1 MIVTDGGSHIW
12 RAASP
17 ENPWMPGRKAHLDT
31 PLGYEDLRRKMA
43 EAGVH
48 RQILVPPSWE
58 GDRADYSLEAAAK
71 YPDQFAVMGRVPLQ
85 KPEEGSGML
94 DNWKQRRGMLGVRLT
109 FHHAWDESWVTDG
122 TADWFW
128 PVAARLD
135 IPVMMNAP
143 TRLPEIGKVAA
154 QYPNLRI
161 IIDHMGR
168 LRGMKDASLKLDRTI
183 ALAKYPNVHV
193 KLSLIAECT
202 SDPYPYRNVQ
212 PEIRRLIDAF
222 SPRRSF
228 FATDLS
234 VLLSR
239 TNSTYRQAVTL
250 FTQEMGYSE
259 CDLEWIMGRGLAE
272 CLPWPVAPSLLRAV
286 EVQSSGVPMP
296 LSA

>member
-1 MIVTDGGSHIW
+1 MIITDGGSHIW

-17 ENPWMPGRKAHLDT
+17 DNPWMPGRKAHLDT
-31 PLGYEDLRRKMA
+31 PIGYEDLRRKMT
-43 EAGVH
+43 EAGVQRH
-48 RQILVPPSWE
+48 ILVPPSWE

-71 YPDQFAVMGRVPLQ
+71 YPDQFAVMGRIPLQ
-85 KPEEGSGML
+85 KPEEGRHML
-94 DNWKQRRGMLGVRLT
+94 ESWKDQPGMLGVRLT
-109 FHHAWDESWVTDG
+109 FHHAWDESWVRDG

-128 PVAARLD
+128 PLAERFD

-143 TRLPEIGKVAA
+143 GTLSEVGQVAA
-154 QYPNLRI
+154 RFPNLRI

-168 LRGMKDASLKLDRTI
+168 LRGMKDATLKLDNTI

-193 KLSLIAECT
+193 KLSLIQECST
-202 SDPYPYRNVQ
+202 APYPYTNIHV
-212 PEIRRLIDAF
+212 ELRRLIDAF

-250 FTQEMGYSE
+250 FTEAMGYSE
-259 CDLEWIMGRGLAE
+259 GDLDWIMGRAISE
-272 CLPWPVAPSLLRAV
+272 CLPWPVARSLLRAA
-286 EVQSSGVPMP
+286 
-296 LSA
+296 SAGEISTAAH